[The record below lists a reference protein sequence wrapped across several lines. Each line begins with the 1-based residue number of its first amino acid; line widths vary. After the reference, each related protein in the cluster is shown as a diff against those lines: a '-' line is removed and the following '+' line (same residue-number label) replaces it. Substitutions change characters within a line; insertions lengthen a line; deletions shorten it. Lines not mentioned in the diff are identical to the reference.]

1 MKNFIYRLFNFKAE
15 FGKKILIHTQW
26 TDTFLVRLIRVSTFS
41 LLLCFFSLSTF
52 AQKREKEP
60 EYNYLSLG
68 YNIFTNAPGSLK
80 EKSYAT
86 MEFGRS
92 FGIFDLGLMLG
103 RFSFLKTDSS
113 WFIEL
118 IPTINVFSK
127 GRFSEALTLG
137 AGYIFN
143 AKNNFL
149 TEITNS
155 INFAPSN
162 QIVIALSEGNYF
174 MDGRFSISKAQ
185 YIAVSLTYNFISP
198 HTRTERLKK
207 KSLLN

>member
-1 MKNFIYRLFNFKAE
+1 MK
-15 FGKKILIHTQW
+15 KKVLLII
-26 TDTFLVRLIRVSTFS
+26 FY
-41 LLLCFFSLSTF
+41 SLSIF
-52 AQKREKEP
+52 SAYSQKHEKEP

-68 YNIFTNAPGSLK
+68 ANVMTNTIGSFK
-80 EKSYAT
+80 EKAFAT
-86 MEFGRS
+86 AEFGRS

-103 RFSFLKTDSS
+103 RLTFTKSDSS
-113 WFIEL
+113 WFSEI

-143 AKNNFL
+143 SKDNFL

-162 QIVIALSEGNYF
+162 QLVVSISEGNYF
-174 MDGRFSISKAQ
+174 FDGRRSTSKAQ
-185 YIAVSLTYNFISP
+185 YFGLSVTYNFIPKNS
-198 HTRTERLKK
+198 RTNTLKK